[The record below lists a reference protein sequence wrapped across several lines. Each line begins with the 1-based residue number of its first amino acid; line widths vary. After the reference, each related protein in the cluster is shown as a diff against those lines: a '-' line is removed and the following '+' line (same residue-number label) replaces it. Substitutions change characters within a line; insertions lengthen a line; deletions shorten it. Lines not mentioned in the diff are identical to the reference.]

1 MAEMLPE
8 SVMAGTS
15 IGGLG
20 AYPQGH
26 AQFQTPTPRPRYGT
40 ARRASSSSYLPSSHS
55 ADNDIKVQQH
65 DRRTS
70 APWASYSHS
79 QSIPYENRHLSQAQA
94 GAGGIQSQ
102 QYGSTKHSVMRHHA
116 TTDDI
121 QPYPTQSALMR
132 SNSTPAA
139 LRSPLKSLNRNRHSA
154 LPSRRSHI
162 VSTRQSLNLYASTD
176 KVIQD
181 LSLPQKLYRHSA
193 LPQRHINNMSHLQ
206 FQLHLQQSQ
215 QQSQRSQSL
224 PRFQADQ
231 SHPSPSLTNLLQWQ
245 GYGAPQQHQQETD
258 VNFDL
263 GVDGSHDVD
272 MSIKALPLGHN
283 ASLRPDSSSDIPSA
297 EILSPISANSPPHA
311 TVTDFQS
318 FSSHMGAPLDLGLAK
333 EMSSNSSISS
343 MTQQELLARQHL
355 HQQPPSEEQVP
366 KLQFAPGYA
375 WKQEPDSDRIA
386 QGHTRHQSASQVY
399 PQPPLQFQSS
409 AQQRANFTRSLQDL
423 TRYTT
428 VMVDQQHRM
437 GDQACFLAQEG
448 SMSHASNLDQSATQD
463 NFGASLAVDLN
474 DNLRLL
480 DDMDTMP
487 EFNEYNEISQAPL
500 LPSNHGGKEAMLQ
513 NSGLSSHP
521 DQAIMGSTPVTA
533 LNHNSQRSIF
543 SSLSNSH
550 NPLLLNGANIN
561 GVLGQGTEVHH
572 FHGGPY
578 VDTLSFLDLS
588 GSFMT
593 STPVGAPIPT
603 AATSSSLPNTSF
615 LDQQGDRLYN
625 GSVPAPNS
633 GWTSSLKSWRSILP
647 TYGPN
652 SDQDNTVP
660 DPNPSSHQVTD
671 YQEGERRDV
680 HGNIVQLDS
689 SKPAVS
695 PQPVPEVPNS
705 SSVTI
710 SNGRQPNDI
719 ANPAPIDQ
727 PRENSPSIA
736 PAPTIIQNRP
746 APVPTTT
753 VAKVEEA
760 AGKAVTSIS
769 KAVMKKN
776 VILPDYYEQFPD
788 IRPSLLLTVPV
799 GSGEMT
805 MLGQGPAVALE
816 TSFLGRVSLYMR
828 SAVNSVRSIFSLSK
842 IADSTESGSGSKD
855 TVRRGTYGI
864 RKVAI
869 IGIHGW
875 FPRKALRTVIGEPTG
890 TSGKFC
896 EEMDLALKHYLET
909 HGKHLDGEDVTL
921 IPLEGEGKVMDRVEM
936 LHDTLVRNHRWRH
949 AVHEADLVLV
959 ATHSQGTPT
968 TILLLARWI
977 EEGLLRVR
985 EDDPRCQRI
994 GVLAM
999 AGISHGPFPFLKG
1012 NLILRWF
1019 EADAAKELF
1028 EFMDSESYIARKY
1041 REALKIVLS
1050 SGVRL
1055 TCVAS
1060 LEDQVVPLY
1069 SAVMTSIHHPSI
1081 VRAVYIDAASYQ
1093 NDFLINLIAFSL
1105 RLRNAGVDD
1114 HGVLVHLSE
1123 VIAGSLYGEGHSTI
1137 YEERDVYLLA
1147 IRSLLEPPASLTSNL
1162 IRSVPTINPFKAKQR
1177 LNPFYL
1183 PWGMRG
1189 IADEIM
1195 ARGDQ
1200 ILIKELERLK
1210 KLYNEW
1216 NPVTKGMK
1224 EIKFRLEPVRS
1235 KL

>member
-1 MAEMLPE
+1 MRPPRNISGSTSAAAAAAVAVAVATAAAANAHTGAGLTTSDSNTDWSKSTDEQAIDGIENDSGATRAPGALVRRASASGQLMTADEGASGNIEMADASRGRRSLVSSSSSPTSLRTLFNAGASSSRSPTSSSSELPLQAVSLSNTNSIENTLNSQGGAQDVHTGLTGGTSNGIDYFDHPVNFSGSSSSSSTPSGAMMANGLPQFSYSVDTLPSTVAHLLSPLSSPLCHAQSTSSLPPTPLQLMAEMLPE

-625 GSVPAPNS
+625 GFVPLQQQ
-633 GWTSSLKSWRSILP
+633 SL
-647 TYGPN
+647 
-652 SDQDNTVP
+652 
-660 DPNPSSHQVTD
+660 
-671 YQEGERRDV
+671 
-680 HGNIVQLDS
+680 
-689 SKPAVS
+689 
-695 PQPVPEVPNS
+695 
-705 SSVTI
+705 
-710 SNGRQPNDI
+710 
-719 ANPAPIDQ
+719 
-727 PRENSPSIA
+727 
-736 PAPTIIQNRP
+736 APTLHD
-746 APVPTTT
+746 A
-753 VAKVEEA
+753 
-760 AGKAVTSIS
+760 
-769 KAVMKKN
+769 
-776 VILPDYYEQFPD
+776 
-788 IRPSLLLTVPV
+788 
-799 GSGEMT
+799 
-805 MLGQGPAVALE
+805 
-816 TSFLGRVSLYMR
+816 
-828 SAVNSVRSIFSLSK
+828 
-842 IADSTESGSGSKD
+842 
-855 TVRRGTYGI
+855 
-864 RKVAI
+864 
-869 IGIHGW
+869 
-875 FPRKALRTVIGEPTG
+875 
-890 TSGKFC
+890 
-896 EEMDLALKHYLET
+896 LALQ
-909 HGKHLDGEDVTL
+909 
-921 IPLEGEGKVMDRVEM
+921 PP
-936 LHDTLVRNHRWRH
+936 
-949 AVHEADLVLV
+949 
-959 ATHSQGTPT
+959 QGHQQQPPQQH
-968 TILLLARWI
+968 I
-977 EEGLLRVR
+977 
-985 EDDPRCQRI
+985 
-994 GVLAM
+994 
-999 AGISHGPFPFLKG
+999 
-1012 NLILRWF
+1012 
-1019 EADAAKELF
+1019 
-1028 EFMDSESYIARKY
+1028 
-1041 REALKIVLS
+1041 
-1050 SGVRL
+1050 
-1055 TCVAS
+1055 
-1060 LEDQVVPLY
+1060 
-1069 SAVMTSIHHPSI
+1069 IHHHHHHHHI
-1081 VRAVYIDAASYQ
+1081 
-1093 NDFLINLIAFSL
+1093 
-1105 RLRNAGVDD
+1105 
-1114 HGVLVHLSE
+1114 H
-1123 VIAGSLYGEGHSTI
+1123 
-1137 YEERDVYLLA
+1137 
-1147 IRSLLEPPASLTSNL
+1147 
-1162 IRSVPTINPFKAKQR
+1162 
-1177 LNPFYL
+1177 
-1183 PWGMRG
+1183 
-1189 IADEIM
+1189 
-1195 ARGDQ
+1195 
-1200 ILIKELERLK
+1200 
-1210 KLYNEW
+1210 
-1216 NPVTKGMK
+1216 
-1224 EIKFRLEPVRS
+1224 
-1235 KL
+1235 